1 LPRKLGQHFLVR
13 QEILERIADVACGGG
28 TPRVIEIGP
37 GRGALTRH
45 LLPRTE
51 ELHAIELDDTLAS
64 YLDAEFHADARFH
77 LHRGDVL
84 EIDLTQWGPA
94 TITGNLP
101 YYITSPI
108 VDRFIALDERFPR
121 AVFLVQK
128 EVADRL
134 RALPGTRD
142 YGFLS
147 VRTQLFC
154 DVELIL
160 KAPPS
165 AFRPPPKVDS
175 AVIRLIRRTD
185 APENAKS
192 IVQFASRCFAQKRK
206 TLRNNLRGFYDPRII
221 DSLPEAGLRAEQ
233 IPVQRLIELQ
243 AKLDGGR

>member
-13 QEILERIADVACGGG
+13 QAILERIADAACEGV

-45 LLPRTE
+45 LLSRTE
-51 ELHAIELDDTLAS
+51 ELHAIELDDSLAS

-84 EIDLTQWGPA
+84 QTDLAQWGPA
-94 TITGNLP
+94 VITGNLP

-108 VDRFIALDERFPR
+108 VERFLALDERFPR

-134 RALPGTRD
+134 RASPGSRD

-154 DVELIL
+154 NVELIL

-165 AFRPPPKVDS
+165 AFVPPPKVDS
-175 AVIRLIRRTD
+175 AVVRLTRRTNV
-185 APENAKS
+185 PGNVKS
-192 IVQFASRCFAQKRK
+192 VVQFASRCFAQKRK
-206 TLRNNLRGFYDPRII
+206 TLRNNLRAFYDSRVI

-233 IPVQRLIELQ
+233 ISVEQLIELQ